1 MHHAEQTFLLR
12 SSSSAHELKEKLT
25 QARTWA
31 WKHRKGIIIA
41 VTGTAGMI
49 FLVRKRSAIKEL
61 LRSLGMEASAIEPIV
76 TSLAEKKIS
85 AIPVDVLDHR
95 TGVMLTATKLGNK
108 VGVSNREINRR
119 LIDAGLLHRLPCG
132 ECILTDD
139 GKLLGE
145 VSLKVTSWNKTVRRI
160 QWDEA
165 VLNIIFGPEE
175 LVKR

>member
-49 FLVRKRSAIKEL
+49 ILVRKRSAIKEL

-95 TGVMLTATKLGNK
+95 TGV
-108 VGVSNREINRR
+108 
-119 LIDAGLLHRLPCG
+119 
-132 ECILTDD
+132 ILTPRSVSPVAPIVLHLHSIVIE
-139 GKLLGE
+139 LLVE
-145 VSLKVTSWNKTVRRI
+145 SLPLSIKINLPLKC
-160 QWDEA
+160 
-165 VLNIIFGPEE
+165 LN
-175 LVKR
+175 LCC